1 MSSPRSACVVTGVV
15 HLAALGLA
23 GGVLAPGTTS
33 AGDLASR
40 MAYVAAD
47 PRRWGSGWV
56 AWMLAGLT
64 MVWMVVAIRDWLGE
78 HAEPRRLRLA
88 SHLIVLGAAIETVG
102 HLLSAGALPSLAAA
116 QQGAAFAAVER
127 TSELAAAAAAFC
139 FAPGMGIV
147 VASLVHHPK
156 AERFTLGAGVLN
168 VLSGYGMAFVH
179 AAGAAQLLPVATG
192 AVVLT
197 LAAFCLSLA
206 RDAGPAG

>member
-1 MSSPRSACVVTGVV
+1 M

-23 GGVLAPGTTS
+23 GGVLAPGTS
-33 AGDLASR
+33 AGGDLATR

-56 AWMLAGLT
+56 AWVLAGLT
-64 MVWMVVAIRDWLGE
+64 VVWLVVAIRDWLGD

-116 QQGAAFAAVER
+116 QMGPSFAAVER
-127 TSELAAAAAAFC
+127 TAELATAASSFC
-139 FAPGMGIV
+139 FAPGMAIV
-147 VASLVHHPK
+147 VASLVRHPNV
-156 AERFTLGAGVLN
+156 ERFTLGAGVLH
-168 VLSGYGMAFVH
+168 VLCGYGMAFVN
-179 AAGAAQLLPVATG
+179 AAGAARVLPVATG

-206 RDAGPAG
+206 RDAGPSE